1 MQGTLEKKWII
12 SFIVVESGVKNHNHN
27 PNKTSSK

>member
-12 SFIVVESGVKNHNHN
+12 SFIVVESDVKHHDPTLFIIQNI
-27 PNKTSSK
+27 